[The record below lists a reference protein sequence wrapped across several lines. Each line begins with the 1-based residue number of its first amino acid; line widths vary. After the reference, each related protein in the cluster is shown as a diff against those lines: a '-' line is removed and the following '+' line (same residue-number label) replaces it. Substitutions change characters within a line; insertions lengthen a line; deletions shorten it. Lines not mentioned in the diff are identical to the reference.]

1 MSPTPFSE
9 LAGLSRSLE
18 ATSKRKEKTGLLA
31 EFLRGLEREEVG
43 PAVLLVVGSVF
54 PEFDSRA
61 LDVGWRTVKGAL
73 EGGKQTTLFSEP
85 LTVMRVYETLERIA
99 DAEGPGSRRV
109 KTGLLQGLINEADA
123 GEVDVLVRIIFG
135 EMRIGVNEGVMVEGI
150 AEAAGV
156 ESSLVRRALMMTGN
170 LGRVAEIALESGA
183 VGLERVEMSLFTPLK
198 PMLASMA
205 YDVAEVIETH
215 GGESA
220 FEFKLDG
227 ARIQIHRRGDEMR
240 VFSRRLS
247 DVTESLPDI
256 VALVQEKVVSKDAVL
271 EGEVVAVGDGGKPL
285 PFQDLMRRFRR
296 VHDVEAM
303 VGKIPLRL
311 HLFDVLYLAG
321 SLIIDEPYSRRR
333 ELLEEV
339 CPPELLVRRV
349 VTGDIEKV
357 EGFLREAVEAGHE
370 GLMAK
375 RLDSAYSPGKRGKH
389 WFKLKPV
396 ETLDLVVAAADWGY
410 GRRTGWLSN
419 YHLAAR
425 DGGGF
430 RVIGKTFKGLTD
442 PEFLWM
448 TERLQALKVRE
459 TPGTVHVRPEL
470 VVEVAFNEIQRSPHY
485 ESGFALRFARVTR
498 IREDKAAGDAD
509 SLDRVRELY
518 EAQFRFK
525 AKIDSEV

>member
-1 MSPTPFSE
+1 MTPTPFSE
-9 LAGLSRSLE
+9 LAGLCRSLE

-31 EFLRGLEREEVG
+31 GFLRGLEPEEVG

-61 LDVGWRTVKGAL
+61 LEVGWRTVKGAL
-73 EGGKQTTLFSEP
+73 EGSKQTTLFSEP
-85 LTVMRVYETLERIA
+85 LTIMRVYKTLERIA
-99 DAEGPGSRRV
+99 EAEGPGSRRT
-109 KTGLLQGLINEADA
+109 KTGLLQGLLNEADPGDA
-123 GEVDVLVRIIFG
+123 EVLVRIIFG
-135 EMRIGVNEGVMVEGI
+135 EMRIGVNEGVMLVGI

-156 ESSLVRRALMMTGN
+156 ESSLVRRALMMTGD
-170 LGRVAEIALESGA
+170 LGRVAEIAMESGA
-183 VGLERVEMSLFTPLK
+183 AGLEGVEMSLFTPLK

-205 YDVAEVIETH
+205 ESVAEVIEAH

-227 ARIQIHRRGDEMR
+227 ARIQIHRRGDEVR
-240 VFSRRLS
+240 IFSRRLS

-256 VALVQEKVVSKDAVL
+256 VALYREKVGSEDAVL
-271 EGEVVAVGDGGKPL
+271 EGEVVAVGEGGKPL

-303 VGKIPLRL
+303 VEKIPLRL
-311 HLFDVLYLAG
+311 QLFDVIYMDGVLL
-321 SLIIDEPYSRRR
+321 IDEPYSRRR

-339 CPPELLVRRV
+339 CPPELLVQRV
-349 VTGDIEKV
+349 VTGDLDRV
-357 EGFLREAVEAGHE
+357 ERFLREAVEAGHE

-375 RLDSAYSPGKRGKH
+375 RLDSVYSPGKRGKR

-396 ETLDLVVAAADWGY
+396 ETLDLVVVAADWGY

-425 DGGGF
+425 DSGGF

-442 PEFLWM
+442 EEFIWM
-448 TERLQALKVRE
+448 TERLQTLKVRE
-459 TPGTVHVRPEL
+459 TPGTVQVRPEL
-470 VVEVAFNEIQRSPHY
+470 VVEIAFNEIQRSPHY

-509 SLDRVRELY
+509 TLDRVRALY
-518 EAQFRFK
+518 EGQFRYK
-525 AKIDSEV
+525 AKADF

>member
-1 MSPTPFSE
+1 MAQTPFSR
-9 LAGLSRSLE
+9 LADLSGSLE
-18 ATSKRKEKTGLLA
+18 ATSKRKEKTRLLA
-31 EFLRGLEREEVG
+31 EFLKTLEPGEVG

-73 EGGKQTTLFSEP
+73 EGSKQTSLFSEP
-85 LTVMRVYETLERIA
+85 LTVMRVYGTLERIA
-99 DAEGPGSRRV
+99 GAEGPGSRRV
-109 KTGLLQGLINEADA
+109 KTGLLRGLLNEADP
-123 GEVDVLVRIIFG
+123 GEVEVLVRIIFG
-135 EMRIGVNEGVMVEGI
+135 EMRIGVNEGVMLMGI

-156 ESSLVRRALMMTGN
+156 EPSLVRRALMMTGD
-170 LGRVAEIALESGA
+170 LGRVAEVAMESGA
-183 VGLERVEMSLFTPLK
+183 AGLEGIKMSLFTPLK

-205 YDVAEVIETH
+205 QDVAEVIEAH

-227 ARIQIHRRGDEMR
+227 ARIQIHRQGEEIRI
-240 VFSRRLS
+240 FSRRLS

-256 VALVQEKVVSKDAVL
+256 VALIRGEVGSEDVVL
-271 EGEVVAVGDGGKPL
+271 EGEVVAVGAGEKPL

-303 VGKIPLRL
+303 VEKIPLRL
-311 HLFDVLYLAG
+311 HLFDVLYLEG
-321 SLIIDEPYSRRR
+321 TLVVDEPYSRRR
-333 ELLEEV
+333 SLLEEV
-339 CPPELLVRRV
+339 CPPGLIVRRV
-349 VTGDIEKV
+349 ITDDVERV

-375 RLDSAYSPGKRGKH
+375 RLDSIYSPGKRGKM

-425 DGGGF
+425 DGGEF

-442 PEFLWM
+442 EEFIWM
-448 TERLQALKVRE
+448 TERLRALKVRD
-459 TPGTVHVRPEL
+459 TAGTVHVRPEL

-485 ESGFALRFARVTR
+485 NSGFALRFARVTR

-509 SLDRVRELY
+509 SLDRVRGLFEG
-518 EAQFRFK
+518 QFRFK
-525 AKIDSEV
+525 ARMAP

>member
-1 MSPTPFSE
+1 LAPTLFSE
-9 LAGLSRSLE
+9 VAALSGSLE
-18 ATSKRKEKTGLLA
+18 ATSKRKEKTRLLA
-31 EFLRGLEREEVG
+31 EFLKALEPGEVG

-73 EGGKQTTLFSEP
+73 KGGKQTTLFSEP
-85 LTVMRVYETLERIA
+85 LTVMSVYDTLERIA
-99 DAEGPGSRRV
+99 AAEGPGSRRV
-109 KTGLLQGLINEADA
+109 KTGLLQGLLNEADP
-123 GEVDVLVRIIFG
+123 GEVEVLVRIIFG
-135 EMRIGVNEGVMVEGI
+135 EMRIGVNEGVMLMGI

-156 ESSLVRRALMMTGN
+156 EPSSVRRALMMTGN
-170 LGRVAEIALESGA
+170 LGKVAEIAMESGSS
-183 VGLERVEMSLFTPLK
+183 GLEVVEMSLFTPLK

-205 YDVAEVIETH
+205 EDVAEVIEAH

-227 ARIQIHRRGDEMR
+227 ARIQIHRRGEEIR

-247 DVTESLPDI
+247 DVTASLPDI
-256 VALVQEKVVSKDAVL
+256 VTLVRDEVGSEDTVL
-271 EGEVVAVGDGGKPL
+271 EGEVVAVGAGGKPL

-303 VGKIPLRL
+303 VEKIPLRL
-311 HLFDVLYLAG
+311 QLFDILYLDGA
-321 SLIIDEPYSRRR
+321 LVVDEPYSRRR

-339 CPPELLVRRV
+339 CPPGLVVRRV
-349 VTGDIEKV
+349 VTGDVERV

-375 RLDSAYSPGKRGKH
+375 RLDSVYSPGKRGKL

-396 ETLDLVVAAADWGY
+396 ETLDLIVVAADWGY

-425 DGGGF
+425 KGSEF
-430 RVIGKTFKGLTD
+430 SVIGKTFKGLTD
-442 PEFLWM
+442 EEFIWM
-448 TERLQALKVRE
+448 TEKLQTLKARE
-459 TPGTVHVRPEL
+459 ATGTVHVRPEL

-509 SLDRVRELY
+509 TLDRVRVLY
-518 EAQFRFK
+518 EGQFRYK
-525 AKIDSEV
+525 ARMDL

>member
-1 MSPTPFSE
+1 MTPTPFSE
-9 LAGLSRSLE
+9 LAALCRALE
-18 ATSKRKEKTGLLA
+18 ATPKRKEKTRLLA
-31 EFLRGLEREEVG
+31 EFLKGLEPGEVS
-43 PAVLLVVGSVF
+43 PSVLLVVGSVF

-61 LDVGWRTVKGAL
+61 LEVGWRTVKGAL
-73 EGGKQTTLFSEP
+73 EGSKQTTLFSEP

-99 DAEGPGSRRV
+99 EAGGPGSRRV
-109 KTGLLQGLINEADA
+109 KTGILQGLLNEADA
-123 GEVDVLVRIIFG
+123 GEVEVLVRIIFG
-135 EMRIGVNEGVMVEGI
+135 EMRIGVNEGVMLLGI

-170 LGRVAEIALESGA
+170 LGRVAEIALESGET
-183 VGLERVEMSLFTPLK
+183 GLTGVEMSLFTPLK
-198 PMLASMA
+198 PMLASMS
-205 YDVAEVIETH
+205 YDVAEVIEAH

-227 ARIQIHRRGDEMR
+227 ARIQIHRRGDEVR

-256 VALVQEKVVSKDAVL
+256 VALVHEGVGSEDAVL
-271 EGEVVAVGDGGKPL
+271 EGEVVAVGEGGKPL

-303 VGKIPLRL
+303 VEKIPLRL
-311 HLFDVLYLAG
+311 HLFDVLYMDGAL
-321 SLIIDEPYSRRR
+321 LIDEPYTKRR
-333 ELLEEV
+333 ELLEKI
-339 CPPELLVRRV
+339 CPPELLVEQV
-349 VTGDIEKV
+349 ITGDIELV
-357 EGFLREAVEAGHE
+357 EDFLREAVEAGHE

-375 RLDSAYSPGKRGKH
+375 RLDSVYSPGKRGKR

-425 DGGGF
+425 DGDEF

-442 PEFLWM
+442 EEFLWM

-485 ESGFALRFARVTR
+485 ASGFALRFARVTR
-498 IREDKAAGDAD
+498 IREDKGAGDAD
-509 SLDRVRELY
+509 TLDRVRALY
-518 EAQFRFK
+518 EAQFRYK
-525 AKIDSEV
+525 ARMAP

>member
-1 MSPTPFSE
+1 MVPTPFSE
-9 LAGLSRSLE
+9 LASLCRDLE
-18 ATSKRKEKTGLLA
+18 ATRKRKEKTLLLA
-31 EFLRGLEREEVG
+31 EFLRALEPREVA

-54 PEFDSRA
+54 PEFSSRT
-61 LDVGWRTVKGAL
+61 LEVGWRTVKGAL
-73 EGGKQTTLFSEP
+73 EGSKQTTLFSEP
-85 LTVMRVYETLERIA
+85 LTVMRIYETLERIA
-99 DAEGPGSRRV
+99 EVEGPGSRRI
-109 KTGLLQGLINEADA
+109 KTGLLQGLLNEADPM
-123 GEVDVLVRIIFG
+123 EVEVLVRIIFG
-135 EMRIGVNEGVMVEGI
+135 EMRIGVNEGVMLGGI

-156 ESSLVRRALMMTGN
+156 ESSLARRALMMTGN
-170 LGRVAEIALESGA
+170 LGRVAEVALESGV
-183 VGLERVEMSLFTPLK
+183 VGLEGVKMSLFTPLK

-205 YDVAEVIETH
+205 EDVDQVLEAH

-227 ARIQIHRRGDEMR
+227 ARIQIHQGGKEVR

-256 VALVQEKVVSKDAVL
+256 VALIQEIVGPEDVVL
-271 EGEVVAVGDGGKPL
+271 EGEVVAIGEGGKPL

-303 VGKIPLRL
+303 VKKIPLRL
-311 HLFDVLYLAG
+311 HLFDILYLDGA
-321 SLIIDEPYSRRR
+321 LLIDEPYTKRR
-333 ELLEEV
+333 ELLEGIY
-339 CPPELLVRRV
+339 PSELLVEQV
-349 VTGDIEKV
+349 VTGNLERV
-357 EGFLREAVEAGHE
+357 ERFLRGAVEAGHE

-375 RLDSAYSPGKRGKH
+375 RLDSVYSPGKRGKR

-419 YHLAAR
+419 YHLTVR
-425 DGGGF
+425 DGSGF

-442 PEFLWM
+442 EEFLWI

-459 TPGTVHVRPEL
+459 TSGTVHVRPEL

-485 ESGFALRFARVTR
+485 ESGFALRFARVIR
-498 IREDKAAGDAD
+498 IREDKAAGNAD
-509 SLDRVRELY
+509 TLDRVRELY
-518 EAQFRFK
+518 EGQFRFK
-525 AKIDSEV
+525 AKMDL

>member
-1 MSPTPFSE
+1 MTPTPFSE
-9 LAGLSRSLE
+9 LAALCRALE
-18 ATSKRKEKTGLLA
+18 ATPKRKEKTRLLA
-31 EFLRGLEREEVG
+31 EFLRGLEPEEVG
-43 PAVLLVVGSVF
+43 PSVLLVVGSVF

-61 LDVGWRTVKGAL
+61 LEVGGRTVKGAL
-73 EGGKQTTLFSEP
+73 EGSRQTTLFSEP

-99 DAEGPGSRRV
+99 EAGGPGSRRV
-109 KTGLLQGLINEADA
+109 KTGLLQGLLNEADP
-123 GEVDVLVRIIFG
+123 GEAEVLVRIIFG
-135 EMRIGVNEGVMVEGI
+135 EMRIGVNEGVMLGGI

-170 LGRVAEIALESGA
+170 LGRVAEIALKSGET
-183 VGLERVEMSLFTPLK
+183 GLKGVEMSLFTPLK
-198 PMLASMA
+198 PMLASMS
-205 YDVAEVIETH
+205 YDVAEVLEAH

-227 ARIQIHRRGDEMR
+227 ARIQIHRRGAEVR

-256 VALVQEKVVSKDAVL
+256 VALVHESVVSENAVL
-271 EGEVVAVGDGGKPL
+271 EGEVVAVGEGGKPL

-303 VGKIPLRL
+303 VEKIPLSL
-311 HLFDVLYLAG
+311 HLFDVLYLDGA
-321 SLIIDEPYSRRR
+321 LLIDEPYTKRR
-333 ELLEEV
+333 ELLEKI
-339 CPPELLVRRV
+339 CPPELLVEQV
-349 VTGDIEKV
+349 ITGDIELV
-357 EGFLREAVEAGHE
+357 EDFLRKAVEAGHE

-375 RLDSAYSPGKRGKH
+375 RLDSVYSPGKRGKR

-442 PEFLWM
+442 EEFLWM
-448 TERLQALKVRE
+448 TERLQDLKVRE

-470 VVEVAFNEIQRSPHY
+470 VVEVTFNEIQRSPHY
-485 ESGFALRFARVTR
+485 ASGFALRFARVTR

-509 SLDRVRELY
+509 PLDRVLELY
-518 EAQFRFK
+518 EAQFRYK
-525 AKIDSEV
+525 AKADF

>member
-1 MSPTPFSE
+1 
-9 LAGLSRSLE
+9 
-18 ATSKRKEKTGLLA
+18 
-31 EFLRGLEREEVG
+31 
-43 PAVLLVVGSVF
+43 
-54 PEFDSRA
+54 
-61 LDVGWRTVKGAL
+61 VGWRTVKGAL
-73 EGGKQTTLFSEP
+73 EGSKQTTLFSEP
-85 LTVMRVYETLERIA
+85 LTIMRVYETLERIA
-99 DAEGPGSRRV
+99 EVEGPGSRRV
-109 KTGLLQGLINEADA
+109 KTGLLQGLLNEADA
-123 GEVDVLVRIIFG
+123 GEVEVLVRVIFG
-135 EMRIGVNEGVMVEGI
+135 EMRIGVNEGVMLIGI

-170 LGRVAEIALESGA
+170 LGRVAEIALETGEP
-183 VGLERVEMSLFTPLK
+183 GLEAVEMSLFTPLK
-198 PMLASMA
+198 PMLASVSEGVSDA
-205 YDVAEVIETH
+205 IEAH

-227 ARIQIHRRGDEMR
+227 ARIQIHRRGDEVR
-240 VFSRRLS
+240 IFSRRLS

-256 VALVQEKVVSKDAVL
+256 VALVQEKVGSKDAVL
-271 EGEVVAVGDGGKPL
+271 EGEVVAVGEGGKPL

-303 VGKIPLRL
+303 VEKIPLRL
-311 HLFDVLYLAG
+311 Q
-321 SLIIDEPYSRRR
+321 
-333 ELLEEV
+333 V
-339 CPPELLVRRV
+339 CHSELLVRRI
-349 VTGDIEKV
+349 VTGDV
-357 EGFLREAVEAGHE
+357 EHVEEFLREAVEAGHE

-375 RLDSAYSPGKRGKH
+375 RLDSPYSPGKRRKR

-442 PEFLWM
+442 EEFIWM

-459 TPGTVHVRPEL
+459 TPGTVHVSPEL
-470 VVEVAFNEIQRSPHY
+470 VVEVAFNEVQRSPYY

-509 SLDRVRELY
+509 TLGRVRELY
-518 EAQFRFK
+518 GGQFRYK
-525 AKIDSEV
+525 AKAEF